1 MEAEQDRGQAL
12 QNLTT
17 QSHPSERHFLHPD
30 SKRRIPNI
38 NPIEPHTNA
47 SPSMKLPS
55 SSNMEWPLEE
65 QFSHLESRLEA
76 ITLERDQA
84 QDAVDKV
91 VWDLLAVKDELEDA
105 KKEVAHGARQI
116 TELRDQLLTLSRE
129 LEAKE
134 RDIASLQQESA
145 RVLGGRIADT
155 QALQKRFD
163 ELPAEAKGNDNADL
177 VGLQKMTLHLET
189 QLKAKDEE
197 LAEHT
202 ARVIF
207 LQRQEAESKSQQIH
221 QAAQALEGQKRLEAA
236 EAKVQALQREL
247 QQAQTQPQTSQ
258 ATPKAEKDHARL
270 RDLMAY
276 YKSKVETASKKQADL
291 EHSKKQLGAALRD
304 KERLIQEQEGLMADL
319 RVQLG

>member
-1 MEAEQDRGQAL
+1 
-12 QNLTT
+12 
-17 QSHPSERHFLHPD
+17 
-30 SKRRIPNI
+30 
-38 NPIEPHTNA
+38 
-47 SPSMKLPS
+47 
-55 SSNMEWPLEE
+55 MEWPLEE